1 MSPRRRI
8 SPDAPDSCGLRPLPP
23 GRANPLAGRWSWL
36 AARAAVLVL
45 ASVTA
50 AAVIVTKHETIRR
63 AQIRDADVLTF
74 VNSFVTAYTSPDP
87 FNANRYAD
95 QILAQGTGEFATQFG
110 DNMNA
115 VVFQVAQAE
124 RGFGTVQDL
133 GIERWNDD
141 GSADVIAVSKM
152 TTKMPNGTT
161 VESGNRWV
169 VTATREGE
177 QWKVSNLLQVI

>member
-1 MSPRRRI
+1 MPEPRPSRRRL
-8 SPDAPDSCGLRPLPP
+8 SLV
-23 GRANPLAGRWSWL
+23 
-36 AARAAVLVL
+36 AAIAAVAMLGAL
-45 ASVTA
+45 SVSAFVFAKSITSQRA
-50 AAVIVTKHETIRR
+50 DVRNAAVI
-63 AQIRDADVLTF
+63 DF
-74 VNSFVTAYTSPDP
+74 VRSFVTQYSSPDP
-87 FNANRYAD
+87 FNANRYAE

-124 RGFGTVQDL
+124 RGFGAVQDL

-177 QWKVSNLLQVI
+177 QWKVSSLLQVI

>member
-1 MSPRRRI
+1 M
-8 SPDAPDSCGLRPLPP
+8 
-23 GRANPLAGRWSWL
+23 
-36 AARAAVLVL
+36 
-45 ASVTA
+45 
-50 AAVIVTKHETIRR
+50 
-63 AQIRDADVLTF
+63 LTF

-87 FNANRYAD
+87 FNANRYAE

-133 GIERWNDD
+133 GVERWNDD
-141 GSADVIAVSKM
+141 GSADVIAVSMM

>member
-1 MSPRRRI
+1 VFLVSDLIGERDLWSMGDFA
-8 SPDAPDSCGLRPLPP
+8 DARTYPL
-23 GRANPLAGRWSWL
+23 L
-36 AARAAVLVL
+36 
-45 ASVTA
+45 
-50 AAVIVTKHETIRR
+50 
-63 AQIRDADVLTF
+63 
-74 VNSFVTAYTSPDP
+74 
-87 FNANRYAD
+87 NAE

-133 GIERWNDD
+133 GVERWNDD
-141 GSADVIAVSKM
+141 GSADVIAVSMM

-177 QWKVSNLLQVI
+177 QWKVSSLLQVI

>member
-8 SPDAPDSCGLRPLPP
+8 SPDAQDSFGLPPLPP
-23 GRANPLAGRWSWL
+23 GRAKPLAGRWSWIASL
-36 AARAAVLVL
+36 AAVVVL

-87 FNANRYAD
+87 FNANRYAE

-115 VVFQVAQAE
+115 VVFQVAQLKRHTRSAPDPGKFTE
-124 RGFGTVQDL
+124 KL
-133 GIERWNDD
+133 G
-141 GSADVIAVSKM
+141 
-152 TTKMPNGTT
+152 
-161 VESGNRWV
+161 
-169 VTATREGE
+169 
-177 QWKVSNLLQVI
+177 